1 MDKEHILLI
10 PTVGKVRKFVKKFNE
25 SNATGLDKVS
35 F

>member
-1 MDKEHILLI
+1 MDKEHTFLI
-10 PTVGKVRKFVKKFNE
+10 PTVGKVRKLVKKFME